1 MEDDDG
7 YDSDGLAESA
17 PLSDTATLR
26 NSRKERLQLQDTFR
40 ANFDGYLPYVIR
52 RQRVERAV
60 DDASASSQETVASL
74 EARYPIM
81 GATHAAYRAKLL
93 MVLVSEFMKLS
104 LLVFASRELFALYRH
119 MRGLDKAEAARRW
132 PPLQARGLATPL
144 LKIENRAYRRLED
157 GADMVFHRYTTAHAS
172 AKFATVHIKGFAELK
187 RFCFTFYPPGA
198 PPFAVAVYQHNMKPI
213 ADFDYRHTRFRV
225 FGNLFV
231 AFGLV
236 PNFKLLVVDA
246 HRPSLTDTIVD
257 RPPLRLKSI
266 IRRRSLAGAPLN
278 AASTA
283 PDGPAAPANP
293 YPAESNPLMR
303 LDLARYISKYLS
315 FISNDLPPFGSFQDA
330 AAYLRD
336 FLILPKRYKEQ
347 GCFEVYQA
355 TAPGAD
361 LNANAS
367 VNLDTLVLCC
377 ITMAL
382 REGVERKNSKVAS
395 NIEGLARYPTGPGV
409 VPS

>member
-1 MEDDDG
+1 MEADE

-52 RQRVERAV
+52 RQRVERAA
-60 DDASASSQETVASL
+60 DDASASSQETVASF

-93 MVLVSEFMKLS
+93 IVLVSEFMKLS

-157 GADMVFHRYTTAHAS
+157 GADMVFHRYASAHAS

-198 PPFAVAVYQHNMKPI
+198 PPFTVAVYQHNSKPI

-266 IRRRSLAGAPLN
+266 IRRRSLAGAPRP
-278 AASTA
+278 AAPA
-283 PDGPAAPANP
+283 APAAPANP
-293 YPAESNPLMR
+293 YPADSNPLMR

-315 FISNDLPPFGSFQDA
+315 FISNDLPPFGSFQHA
-330 AAYLRD
+330 ATYLHD
-336 FLILPKRYKEQ
+336 SLILPKRYKEQ

-355 TAPGAD
+355 TPPGTD
-361 LNANAS
+361 LNANPS

-377 ITMAL
+377 VTMAL

-395 NIEGLARYPTGPGV
+395 NLEGLSRYPTGPGV